1 MYLPSAQVEK
11 AVHQLQDSKAICQ
24 MESAACPRVSR
35 RGWKVGRGG
44 SRGEIDYTCY
54 MRDSGSALK
63 VVLEHL
69 HVQIGFRQERF
80 SHGGVCAA
88 ERVNLQLG

>member
-24 MESAACPRVSR
+24 MESAACPRLSW

-44 SRGEIDYTCY
+44 DGGEIDFTRYVQNTGCTLK
-54 MRDSGSALK
+54 ALFDY
-63 VVLEHL
+63 L
-69 HVQIGFRQERF
+69 HVQIGFRRTRF
-80 SHGGVCAA
+80 SHEGVCSGA
-88 ERVNLQLG
+88 V